1 MTDHSAPE
9 LILASTSPYRRRLL
23 ERLQLPFSCEPPKVE
38 ETPRN
43 GEGPTALALRLA
55 SEKARAV
62 SRSFP
67 TALVIGSDQVAALDG
82 NCLGKPG
89 TSTAACSQLRACSGR
104 SVQFHTAISL
114 ARGGNEVDSACV
126 DTQVCFRSL
135 TDAEIADYVE
145 REQPLDCA
153 GSFRWEALGIALFT
167 SLRSTD
173 PTALEG
179 LPLIETVNLLQI
191 QGLNILNTVS

>member
-1 MTDHSAPE
+1 MMDSSPPK

-23 ERLQLPFSCEPPKVE
+23 ERLQLPFSCLPPEVE
-38 ETPRN
+38 ETPLKD
-43 GEGPTALALRLA
+43 ESPAALARRLA

-82 NCLGKPG
+82 NSLGKPG
-89 TSTAACSQLRACSGR
+89 TSANACEQLRACSGR
-104 SVQFHTAISL
+104 SVHFHTAVSL
-114 ARGGNEVDSACV
+114 ARGGQEVELACI
-126 DTQVCFRSL
+126 DTQVSFRSL
-135 TDAEIADYVE
+135 TDAQIADYVE

-167 SLRSTD
+167 CLKSTD

-179 LPLIETVNLLQI
+179 LPLIETVNMLKR
-191 QGLNILNTVS
+191 QGITILNTVS